1 MKGKGEVAAA
11 ADSLNRHFARQPAR
25 RLSFYLLTPLAII
38 PIRGISMDN
47 TIENVKVDDLLA
59 RVEARGRLSLEE
71 WKLVEDSAP
80 TAELGRLADEL
91 RRALHAD
98 GVVTYVVDRNV
109 NYSNVCVSVCTFC
122 AFYRKP
128 GSPEGYV
135 HSYEEIF
142 RKVEEMLE
150 LGGSGVLMQGGLHP
164 DLPLDYYT
172 GLLRALKERYKIHLH
187 CFSPPELDHLAKIT
201 GLGIEG
207 VLGQLRA
214 AGLDSIP
221 GGGGEILVDEIRR
234 KRRTHCDTEEWLRVM
249 DVAHTMGIPTTATM
263 MFGMGETRD
272 QRLMHL
278 ERLRELQERNPG
290 FVSFIPWTLQP
301 DNTPI
306 GKRFP
311 DRIPGE
317 EYLRWLAIG
326 RLYLDSIPNVQV
338 SWLTQGLDVGRQG
351 LHYGA
356 NDLGSTM
363 IEENVITP
371 AGANHRATEMMLRE
385 AIIAEG
391 FRPAKRRADY
401 VRVEAAP

>member
-1 MKGKGEVAAA
+1 MVNTTETATC
-11 ADSLNRHFARQPAR
+11 DE
-25 RLSFYLLTPLAII
+25 LL
-38 PIRGISMDN
+38 
-47 TIENVKVDDLLA
+47 
-59 RVEARGRLSLEE
+59 GRLKARERLTFEE
-71 WKLVEDSAP
+71 WQTVESFAP
-80 TAELGRLADEL
+80 TEKLGRLADEL
-91 RRALHAD
+91 RKLLHPD
-98 GVVTYVVDRNV
+98 DVVTYVVDRNV
-109 NYSNVCVSVCTFC
+109 NYSNVCVSVCSFC

-135 HSYEEIF
+135 HSYDEIF
-142 RKVEEMLE
+142 RKVEEMIE

-172 GLLRALKERYKIHLH
+172 GLLRELKTRYKVHLH
-187 CFSPPELDHLAKIT
+187 CFSPPEIDHLGKIT
-201 GLGIEG
+201 GLGVEG
-207 VLGQLRA
+207 VLRKFRE

-234 KRRTHCDTEEWLRVM
+234 KRRTHCNTEEWLHVM
-249 DVAHTMGIPTTATM
+249 DVAHTLGIPTTATM

-272 QRLMHL
+272 QRLMHF
-278 ERLRELQERNPG
+278 ERLRELQDRNPG

-311 DRIPGE
+311 DRIPGD

-326 RLYLDSIPNVQV
+326 RLYLDCIPNVQV

-356 NDLGSTM
+356 NDMGSTM

-371 AGANHRATEMMLRE
+371 AGASHRATEMMLRE

-391 FRPAKRRADY
+391 FKPVKRRADY
-401 VRVEAAP
+401 LRLESRHSYE

>member
-1 MKGKGEVAAA
+1 MNAIERATRDG
-11 ADSLNRHFARQPAR
+11 
-25 RLSFYLLTPLAII
+25 LLERI
-38 PIRGISMDN
+38 
-47 TIENVKVDDLLA
+47 
-59 RVEARGRLSLEE
+59 EARERLTFEE
-71 WKLVEDSAP
+71 WQEVEDFAS
-80 TAELGRLADEL
+80 TEELGRLADDL
-91 RRALHAD
+91 RRALHPD
-98 GVVTYVVDRNV
+98 DVVTYIVDRNV
-109 NYSNVCVSVCTFC
+109 NYSNVCVSVCSFC

-135 HSYEEIF
+135 HSYDEIF
-142 RKVEEMLE
+142 RKVEEMRE

-172 GLLRALKERYKIHLH
+172 GLLRELKTRYKIHLH
-187 CFSPPELDHLAKIT
+187 CFSPPEIDHLGKIT
-201 GLGIEG
+201 GLGVEG
-207 VLGQLRA
+207 VLRELRA

-234 KRRTHCDTEEWLRVM
+234 KRRTHCNTEEWLNVM
-249 DVAHTMGIPTTATM
+249 DIAHTLGIPTTATM

-272 QRLMHL
+272 QRLMHF

-311 DRIPGE
+311 DRISGDD
-317 EYLRWLAIG
+317 YLRWLAIG
-326 RLYLDSIPNVQV
+326 RLYLSNIPNVQV

-385 AIIAEG
+385 AIVAEG
-391 FRPAKRRADY
+391 FKPVKRRADY
-401 VRVEAAP
+401 VRLAE

>member
-1 MKGKGEVAAA
+1 MVRFGYNPNSRLLMTETIIN
-11 ADSLNRHFARQPAR
+11 ADL
-25 RLSFYLLTPLAII
+25 
-38 PIRGISMDN
+38 DN
-47 TIENVKVDDLLA
+47 LLA
-59 RVEARGRLSLEE
+59 RIDSGERLTLDEWRVVEEL
-71 WKLVEDSAP
+71 AP
-80 TAELGRLADEL
+80 TEELGRLADNL
-91 RRALHAD
+91 RKQLHPD
-98 GVVTYVVDRNV
+98 NVVTYVVDRNV

-128 GSPEGYV
+128 GSEEGYV
-135 HSYEEIF
+135 HSYEDIF
-142 RKVEEMLE
+142 RKVEEMIE

-172 GLLRALKERYKIHLH
+172 GLLRELKGRYKIHLH
-187 CFSPPELDHLAKIT
+187 CFSPPEIDHLAKIT
-201 GLGIEG
+201 GLGLEG
-207 VLGQLRA
+207 VLKKLRA

-234 KRRTHCDTEEWLRVM
+234 KRRTHCNTEEWLRVM
-249 DVAHTMGIPTTATM
+249 DVAHSMQIPTTATM

-272 QRLMHL
+272 HRLQHL

-311 DRIPGE
+311 DRIPGN
-317 EYLRWLAIG
+317 EYLRWLAIA
-326 RLYLDSIPNVQV
+326 RLYLHSIPNVQA

-371 AGANHRATEMMLRE
+371 AGARHRANEIMLRD
-385 AIIAEG
+385 AIAAEG
-391 FRPAKRRADY
+391 FIPVKRRADY
-401 VRVEAAP
+401 VRIEVVPA

>member
-1 MKGKGEVAAA
+1 ME
-11 ADSLNRHFARQPAR
+11 
-25 RLSFYLLTPLAII
+25 
-38 PIRGISMDN
+38 N
-47 TIENVKVDDLLA
+47 TIEKVPADELLA
-59 RVEARGRLSLEE
+59 RIKEREPLSLEQ
-71 WKLVEDSAP
+71 WMVVEDSAS
-80 TAELGRLADEL
+80 TEELGRLADHL
-91 RRALHAD
+91 RKTLHPD
-98 GVVTYVVDRNV
+98 DVVTYVVDRNV

-142 RKVEEMLE
+142 SKVEEMIE

-172 GLLRALKERYKIHLH
+172 GLLRELKSRYKIHLH

-207 VLGQLRA
+207 VLAELRA

-234 KRRTHCDTEEWLRVM
+234 KRRTHCNTEEWLHVM
-249 DVAHTMGIPTTATM
+249 DVAHSMGIPTTATM

-272 QRLMHL
+272 QRLLHL
-278 ERLRELQERNPG
+278 ERLRELQDRNPG

-311 DRIPGE
+311 DRVPGE

-326 RLYLDSIPNVQV
+326 RLYLSNIPNVQV

-371 AGANHRATEMMLRE
+371 AGANHRATEMMLRD
-385 AIIAEG
+385 AIVREG
-391 FRPAKRRADY
+391 FTPAKRRADY
-401 VRVEAAP
+401 VRVDCAAMP